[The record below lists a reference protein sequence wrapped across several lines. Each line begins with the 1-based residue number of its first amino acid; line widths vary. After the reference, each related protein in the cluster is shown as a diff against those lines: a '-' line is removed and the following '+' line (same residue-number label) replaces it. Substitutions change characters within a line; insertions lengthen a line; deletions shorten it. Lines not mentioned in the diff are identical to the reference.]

1 MVNIGILGTQDCGK
15 TSVFV
20 YFMNHLTNN
29 GEKIISGAPGGPEKY
44 ATETV
49 DLIRFTAKG
58 FIHVLYGTG
67 GHKRPITDYYR
78 TFVLRNADKFL
89 CMFDLSIP
97 LDKQFEFYN
106 DIEIPTRQV
115 TVVLNK
121 FDLARENFEE
131 YKDQVENFIK
141 DDKKKLIK
149 DIYPTV
155 AIEYKNTAEYEQY
168 NKNCIESLFSLCEF
182 DKSSVFDVWEGQ

>member
-1 MVNIGILGTQDCGK
+1 MVNIGILGAQDCGK

-20 YFMNHLTNN
+20 HFMNQITES

-78 TFVLRNADKFL
+78 TYVLRNADRFL

-97 LDKQFEFYN
+97 LEDQINFYKE
-106 DIEIPTRQV
+106 IEIPTRQV
-115 TVVLNK
+115 TIALNK
-121 FDLARENFEE
+121 FDIAKDKYDD
-131 YKDQVENFIK
+131 YKSQVEDFFKNE
-141 DDKKKLIK
+141 KKKLIK
-149 DIYPTV
+149 EIWPTV
-155 AIEYKNTAEYEQY
+155 AVEYKHTDEFNSY
-168 NKNCIESLFSLCEF
+168 NQNCIDAVLSMCEF
-182 DKSSVFDVWEGQ
+182 DKSSAFDIWDSQ

>member
-106 DIEIPTRQV
+106 DIE
-115 TVVLNK
+115 
-121 FDLARENFEE
+121 
-131 YKDQVENFIK
+131 
-141 DDKKKLIK
+141 

>member
-15 TSVFV
+15 TSVFA
-20 YFMNHLTNN
+20 YFMNQITAS

-78 TFVLRNADKFL
+78 TYVLRNSDRFL

-97 LDKQFEFYN
+97 LEDQIQFYKEV
-106 DIEIPTRQV
+106 EIPTRQV
-115 TVVLNK
+115 TIALNK
-121 FDLARENFEE
+121 YDIAKDQYDE
-131 YKDQVENFIK
+131 YKEIIEDFFKNE
-141 DDKKKLIK
+141 KKKLIK
-149 DIYPTV
+149 EIYPTV
-155 AIEYKNTAEYEQY
+155 AIEYKDTKDFDDY
-168 NKNCIESLFSLCEF
+168 NKNCVDALLSLCEF
-182 DKSSVFDVWEGQ
+182 DKSSAFDVWEGQ

>member
-1 MVNIGILGTQDCGK
+1 MVNIGILGAQDCGK

-20 YFMNHLTNN
+20 YFMNQITQS

-78 TFVLRNADKFL
+78 TYVLRNADRFL

-97 LDKQFEFYN
+97 LDDQMKFYTEV
-106 DIEIPTRQV
+106 EIPTRQV
-115 TVVLNK
+115 TIALNK
-121 FDLARENFEE
+121 YDLAKDNYEE
-131 YKDQVENFIK
+131 YKEQIEDFFKNE
-141 DDKKKLIK
+141 KKKLIK
-149 DIYPTV
+149 EIYPTV
-155 AIEYKNTAEYEQY
+155 AIEYNETNEYEPL
-168 NKNCIESLFSLCEF
+168 NKNCVDALLSMCEF
-182 DKSSVFDVWEGQ
+182 DKSSAFDVWEGQ

>member
-20 YFMNHLTNN
+20 YFMNQITAS

-78 TFVLRNADKFL
+78 TYVLRNSDRFL
-89 CMFDLSIP
+89 CMFDLSLP
-97 LDKQFEFYN
+97 LEDQLNFYKEV
-106 DIEIPTRQV
+106 EIPTRQV
-115 TVVLNK
+115 TIALNK
-121 FDLARENFEE
+121 YDIAKDKYDD
-131 YKDQVENFIK
+131 YKDTIEDFFKNE
-141 DDKKKLIK
+141 KKKLIK
-149 DIYPTV
+149 EIYPTV
-155 AIEYKNTAEYEQY
+155 AIEYKDTQDFEDY
-168 NKNCIESLFSLCEF
+168 NKNCLDAVLGLCEF
-182 DKSSVFDVWEGQ
+182 DKSSAFDVWEGQ

>member
-20 YFMNHLTNN
+20 YFMNQITAS
-29 GEKIISGAPGGPEKY
+29 GEKIIVGAPGGPEKY

-78 TFVLRNADKFL
+78 TYVLRNSDRFL
-89 CMFDLSIP
+89 CMFDLSLP
-97 LDKQFEFYN
+97 LDDQIQFYKE
-106 DIEIPTRQV
+106 IEIPTRQV
-115 TVVLNK
+115 TIALNK
-121 FDLARENFEE
+121 FDIGQ
-131 YKDQVENFIK
+131 KDYDDFK
-141 DDKKKLIK
+141 DKIEDFFKNEKKKLIK
-149 DIYPTV
+149 DIFPTV
-155 AIEYKNTAEYEQY
+155 AIEYKGTQDYDTY
-168 NKNCIESLFSLCEF
+168 NKNCIDAILSLCEF
-182 DKSSVFDVWEGQ
+182 DKSSAFDVWEGQ